1 MKKVQYYLGDPF
13 KFHKKVVDSKH
24 KGPQKKRVEALKI
37 NIEKSY
43 KEYNKKFKN
52 NQLVTLKPIA
62 LQPNEQ
68 EALKGLYRF
77 KAKSFYDLFVCLTTT
92 KSNKR
97 DMLCPNCTLTDCSQL
112 DHYIPKT
119 EFPEF
124 SANPRNLMQ
133 CCSICNQK
141 KLDRWLNGKQ
151 PIFLNLYLDDLP
163 QEQYLFVDISIEN
176 GVPIIKFYLNNRTN
190 IDPTLFSRIES
201 HYGELDL
208 CNRFVERADSF
219 ISEILRNYI
228 AAKEASITVEN
239 FIEMLKSCA
248 KQEQKDFGFNYWK
261 AILTLECCKSPN
273 FLGFLNNQNATP

>member
-43 KEYNKKFKN
+43 KECNKKFKN

-77 KAKSFYDLFVCLTTT
+77 SAKSFKDLFFHLTTT

-119 EFPEF
+119 ESPEF

-151 PIFLNLYLDDLP
+151 AIFLNLYLDDLP
-163 QEQYLFVDISIEN
+163 QVQYLFVDISIEN
-176 GVPIIKFYLNNRTN
+176 GVPIIIFYLENRTN
-190 IDPTLFSRIES
+190 IDPVLFSRIES
-201 HYGELDL
+201 HYRELDL
-208 CNRFVERADSF
+208 CKRFVERTDSL
-219 ISEILRNYI
+219 ISEILRDYI
-228 AAKEASITVEN
+228 AAKQESITDAA
-239 FIEMLKSCA
+239 FIKILTSRA

-261 AILTLECCKSPN
+261 AILTLECCKSQE
-273 FLGFLNNQNATP
+273 FFGFLNNQNATP

>member
-24 KGPQKKRVEALKI
+24 KGPQKKRDEALKI

-77 KAKSFYDLFVCLTTT
+77 SAKSFKDLFFRLTTT

-151 PIFLNLYLDDLP
+151 AIFLNLYLDNLP
-163 QEQYLFVDISIEN
+163 QVQYLFVDISIEN
-176 GVPIIKFYLNNRTN
+176 GVPIIIFYLENRTN
-190 IDPTLFSRIES
+190 IDPVLFSRIES
-201 HYGELDL
+201 HYRELDL
-208 CNRFVERADSF
+208 CKRFVERTDSL
-219 ISEILRNYI
+219 ISEILRDYI
-228 AAKEASITVEN
+228 AAKQESITDAA
-239 FIEMLKSCA
+239 FIKILTSRA

-261 AILTLECCKSPN
+261 AILTLECCKSQE
-273 FLGFLNNQNATP
+273 FFGFLNNQNATP

>member
-1 MKKVQYYLGDPF
+1 MKKVHYYPDDSF
-13 KFHKKVVDSKH
+13 DFHKKVVSSK
-24 KGPQKKRVEALKI
+24 RDDLLRDRLLSLETY
-37 NIEKSY
+37 IEESY
-43 KEYNKKFKN
+43 NAYNEKFTN

-62 LQPNEQ
+62 LQPDEQ
-68 EALKGLYRF
+68 EALKGLYKF
-77 KAKSFYDLFVCLTTT
+77 KAKSFKDLFFYLTTT

-151 PIFLNLYLDDLP
+151 AIFLNLYLDELP
-163 QEQYLFVDISIEN
+163 QEQYLFVDISIKN
-176 GVPIIKFYLNNRTN
+176 GVPIIKFYLKNQTN
-190 IDPTLFSRIES
+190 IDPILFSRIES
-201 HYGELDL
+201 HYRELDL
-208 CNRFVERADSF
+208 CKRFVERADSV
-219 ISEILRNYI
+219 ISEILRNYK
-228 AAKEASITVEN
+228 AAMQASTTDAV
-239 FIEMLKSCA
+239 FIEMLASIA

-261 AILTLECCKSPN
+261 AILALECCKSQE

>member
-13 KFHKKVVDSKH
+13 KFHKKVVESKH
-24 KGPQKKRVEALKI
+24 EGTQKERVEALKI

-62 LQPNEQ
+62 LQSNDQ

-133 CCSICNQK
+133 CCSICNLK

-151 PIFLNLYLDDLP
+151 AIFLNLYLDDLP

-176 GVPIIKFYLNNRTN
+176 GVPIIIFYLENQTN
-190 IDPTLFSRIES
+190 IDPILFTRIES
-201 HYGELDL
+201 HYRELDL
-208 CNRFVERADSF
+208 CKRFVERADSV
-219 ISEILRNYI
+219 ISEILRDHK
-228 AAKEASITVEN
+228 AAMQFSITDSD
-239 FIEMLKSCA
+239 FIKILTSRA
-248 KQEQKDFGFNYWK
+248 KQEQEDFGFNYWK
-261 AILTLECCKSPN
+261 AILTLECCKSQE
-273 FLGFLNNQNATP
+273 FFGFLNNQNATP

>member
-24 KGPQKKRVEALKI
+24 KGPQKKRVEALNI

-52 NQLVTLKPIA
+52 NQLVTLKSIA

-77 KAKSFYDLFVCLTTT
+77 SAKSFKDLFFHLTTT

-151 PIFLNLYLDDLP
+151 AIFLNLYLDDLP
-163 QEQYLFVDISIEN
+163 QVQYLFVDISIEN
-176 GVPIIKFYLNNRTN
+176 GVPIIIFYLENRTN
-190 IDPTLFSRIES
+190 IDPVLFSRIES
-201 HYGELDL
+201 HYRELDL
-208 CNRFVERADSF
+208 CKRFVERTDSL
-219 ISEILRNYI
+219 ISEILRDYI
-228 AAKEASITVEN
+228 AAKQESITDAA
-239 FIEMLKSCA
+239 FIKILTSRA

-261 AILTLECCKSPN
+261 AILTLECCKSQE
-273 FLGFLNNQNATP
+273 FFGFLNNQNAAP

>member
-1 MKKVQYYLGDPF
+1 
-13 KFHKKVVDSKH
+13 
-24 KGPQKKRVEALKI
+24 
-37 NIEKSY
+37 
-43 KEYNKKFKN
+43 
-52 NQLVTLKPIA
+52 
-62 LQPNEQ
+62 
-68 EALKGLYRF
+68 
-77 KAKSFYDLFVCLTTT
+77 
-92 KSNKR
+92 
-97 DMLCPNCTLTDCSQL
+97 MLCPNCTLTDCSQL

-151 PIFLNLYLDDLP
+151 AIFLNLYLDDLP
-163 QEQYLFVDISIEN
+163 QVQYLFVDISIEN
-176 GVPIIKFYLNNRTN
+176 GVPMIKFYLNNRTN

-219 ISEILRNYI
+219 ISEILRDYI

-239 FIEMLKSCA
+239 FIEMLKSRA

-261 AILTLECCKSPN
+261 AILTLECCKSQE
-273 FLGFLNNQNATP
+273 FFGFLNNQNATP

>member
-1 MKKVQYYLGDPF
+1 MKKVKYYLGDPF
-13 KFHKKVVDSKH
+13 DFHKEVVSSK
-24 KGPQKKRVEALKI
+24 RDDLLRDRLLSLETY
-37 NIEKSY
+37 IEESY
-43 KEYNKKFKN
+43 NAYNEKFTN

-62 LQPNEQ
+62 LQPDEQ
-68 EALKGLYRF
+68 KALKGLYRF
-77 KAKSFYDLFVCLTTT
+77 KAKSFKDLFFYLTTT

-151 PIFLNLYLDDLP
+151 AIFLNLYLDDLP
-163 QEQYLFVDISIEN
+163 QEQYLFVDISIKN
-176 GVPIIKFYLNNRTN
+176 GVPIIKFYLKNQTN
-190 IDPTLFSRIES
+190 IDPILFSRIES
-201 HYGELDL
+201 HYRELDL
-208 CNRFVERADSF
+208 CKRFVERADSV
-219 ISEILRNYI
+219 ISEILRDYK
-228 AAKEASITVEN
+228 AAMQFSITDVV
-239 FIEMLKSCA
+239 FIKILMSRA

-261 AILTLECCKSPN
+261 AILTLECCKSQE